1 MSIEMLRIILTLM
14 VVTLFPMKSYAQD
27 ASAMLPIKVSL
38 IQCGE
43 TQADIPKACKADARC
58 CVFSDGYP
66 SVYTHKTEKADWEY
80 KLAQRQKGTMR
91 YIRKDEPKI

>member
-38 IQCGE
+38 IQCG
-43 TQADIPKACKADARC
+43 C
-58 CVFSDGYP
+58 CVFSDGYA